1 MSNLAADVLITC
13 RRFRARSAK
22 SPGSDGISALRAIA
36 SGDGR
41 DNARGFGG
49 WVSSLNPFQRND
61 PVYRIEV
68 PGS

>member
-1 MSNLAADVLITC
+1 MSNLAADVPITC
-13 RRFRARSAK
+13 RKFRARSTK
-22 SPGSDGISALRAIA
+22 SPGSDGISALRATA

-49 WVSSLNPFQRND
+49 WISSLNSIQRND
-61 PVYRIEV
+61 PEYRIEV